1 MMGKSHLVISTGITL
16 SAMSLL
22 GLDITL
28 PAVAVAVVS
37 SLLPDIDEPNSLL
50 VRKAVPGFLLRIL
63 QVALIGAAIYLYFA
77 GIAAPPWN
85 IALAL
90 LVGSVS
96 FLPGRRLRHLVM
108 LLIALGLFAF
118 AEDYGPW
125 NYIAACVLVISSIV
139 PHRGITHTLYAVA
152 GWGALL
158 YFASPVIHDG
168 GSLWI
173 AGGLSYGL
181 HLLADSL
188 TQRGITPLPPL
199 PLKLRLKLMSTGTK
213 KGNAVEKVCMML
225 TLALV
230 VYVFILTP
238 SLA

>member
-1 MMGKSHLVISTGITL
+1 MMGKSHLIISTGVTL
-16 SAMSLL
+16 SVMSLL
-22 GLDITL
+22 GHEITI
-28 PAVAVAVVS
+28 PAVAVAGLS
-37 SLLPDIDEPNSLL
+37 ALLPDIDEPNSLL
-50 VRKAVPGFLLRIL
+50 VRKAVPEFLLRIL
-63 QVALIGAAIYLYFA
+63 QVSLIGAAIYLYFA

-108 LLIALGLFAF
+108 LLLALALFAF
-118 AEDYGPW
+118 ADAYDPW
-125 NYIAACVLVISSIV
+125 NYIAACVLVVSSVV
-139 PHRGITHTLYAVA
+139 PHRGLTHTLYAVA

-158 YFASPVIHDG
+158 YFASLGMNDG

-173 AGGLSYGL
+173 AGGLSYAL

-199 PLKLRLKLMSTGTK
+199 PFKLRLKLMSTGTK
-213 KGNAVEKVCMML
+213 KGSAVEKFCIVL
-225 TLALV
+225 TLVLV
-230 VYVFILTP
+230 MYVFVLTP
-238 SLA
+238 NL

>member
-1 MMGKSHLVISTGITL
+1 MMGKSHFIISTGITL
-16 SAMSLL
+16 SVMNLL
-22 GLDITL
+22 GYEITV
-28 PAVAVAVVS
+28 PAVAVAAVS

-50 VRKAVPGFLLRIL
+50 VRSAVPESVLRLL

-77 GIAAPPWN
+77 GIAEPPWH
-85 IALAL
+85 IVLAL

-96 FLPGRRLRHLVM
+96 FLPGRRLRQLVM
-108 LLIALGLFAF
+108 LLIALALFAF
-118 AEDYGPW
+118 ADDYDPW
-125 NYIAACVLVISSIV
+125 NYIAACILVVASVV

-158 YFASPVIHDG
+158 YFVSLGMNDG

-173 AGGLSYGL
+173 AGGLSYAL

-199 PLKLRLKLMSTGTK
+199 PFKLRLKLMSTGTK
-213 KGNAVEKVCMML
+213 KGSGVEKVCIVL
-225 TLALV
+225 TLLLV
-230 VYVFILTP
+230 VYVFVITP
-238 SLA
+238 S

>member
-1 MMGKSHLVISTGITL
+1 MMGKSHLVISTGVTL

-22 GLDITL
+22 GLQITI

-37 SLLPDIDEPNSLL
+37 SLLPDIDEPNSML
-50 VRKAVPGFLLRIL
+50 VRKAVPEFLLRIL
-63 QVALIGAAIYLYFA
+63 QVSLIGAAIYLYFA
-77 GIAAPPWN
+77 GIAEPPWN
-85 IALAL
+85 IALSL

-96 FLPGRRLRHLVM
+96 FLPSRRLRHLVM
-108 LLIALGLFAF
+108 LLIALALFAF
-118 AEDYGPW
+118 ADDYDPW
-125 NYIAACVLVISSIV
+125 NYIAACVLVVASVV

-158 YFASPVIHDG
+158 YFVSPGMEDG

-173 AGGLSYGL
+173 AGSLSYGL

-188 TQRGITPLPPL
+188 TRRGITPLPPL

-213 KGNAVEKVCMML
+213 KGDSVEKVCVML
-225 TLALV
+225 TLALA
-230 VYVFILTP
+230 VYVFVLV
-238 SLA
+238 

>member
-1 MMGKSHLVISTGITL
+1 MMGKSHLIISTGVTL
-16 SAMSLL
+16 SVMNLL
-22 GLDITL
+22 GYEITI
-28 PAVAVAVVS
+28 PAIAVAAVS
-37 SLLPDIDEPNSLL
+37 SLMPDIDEPNSLL
-50 VRKAVPGFLLRIL
+50 VRKAIPEFVLRIL

-77 GIAAPPWN
+77 GLAQPPWN

-108 LLIALGLFAF
+108 ILIAVGLVAF
-118 AEDYGPW
+118 ADAYDPW
-125 NYIAACVLVISSIV
+125 NYIAACILIIASIV
-139 PHRGITHTLYAVA
+139 PHRGLTHTLYGVA

-158 YFASPVIHDG
+158 YFASLGMNDG

-173 AGGLSYGL
+173 AGGLSYAL
-181 HLLADSL
+181 HLLADSI

-199 PLKLRLKLMSTGTK
+199 PFKLRLRLMSTGTK
-213 KGNAVEKVCMML
+213 KGSAVENVCILL

-230 VYVFILTP
+230 VYVFILSP
-238 SLA
+238 

>member
-1 MMGKSHLVISTGITL
+1 MMGKSHLVISTGVTL

-22 GLDITL
+22 GLQITI

-37 SLLPDIDEPNSLL
+37 SLLPDIDEPNSML
-50 VRKAVPGFLLRIL
+50 VRKAVPEFLLRIL
-63 QVALIGAAIYLYFA
+63 QVSLIGAAIYLYFA
-77 GIAAPPWN
+77 GIAEPPWN

-96 FLPGRRLRHLVM
+96 FLPSRRLRHLVM
-108 LLIALGLFAF
+108 LLIALALFAF
-118 AEDYGPW
+118 ADAYDPW
-125 NYIAACVLVISSIV
+125 NYIAACVLVVASVV

-158 YFASPVIHDG
+158 YFVSPGMEDG

-173 AGGLSYGL
+173 AGSLSYGL

-188 TQRGITPLPPL
+188 TRRGITPLPPL

-213 KGNAVEKVCMML
+213 KGDSVEKVCVML
-225 TLALV
+225 TLALA
-230 VYVFILTP
+230 VYVFVLV
-238 SLA
+238 

>member
-1 MMGKSHLVISTGITL
+1 MMGRSHFIISTGVTL
-16 SAMSLL
+16 STMSLL
-22 GLDITL
+22 GYEITI
-28 PAVAVAVVS
+28 PAIAVAALS

-50 VRKAVPGFLLRIL
+50 VRTALPESLLRLL

-77 GIAAPPWN
+77 GIAEPPWN

-96 FLPGRRLRHLVM
+96 FLPGRRLRHLFM
-108 LLIALGLFAF
+108 LLIALALFAF
-118 AEDYGPW
+118 AEAYDPW
-125 NYIAACVLVISSIV
+125 NYIAACVLVVASVV
-139 PHRGITHTLYAVA
+139 PHRGLTHTLYAVA

-158 YFASPVIHDG
+158 YFVSLEMDG
-168 GSLWI
+168 GDSLWI
-173 AGGLSYGL
+173 AGGLSYAL

-199 PLKLRLKLMSTGTK
+199 PFKIRLKLMSTGSK
-213 KGNAVEKVCMML
+213 KGSAVENVFMLL

-230 VYVFILTP
+230 VYVFILHPQTM
-238 SLA
+238 

>member
-1 MMGKSHLVISTGITL
+1 MMGKSHFIISTGVTL
-16 SAMSLL
+16 SVMSLL
-22 GLDITL
+22 GHEITI
-28 PAVAVAVVS
+28 PAVAVAGLS
-37 SLLPDIDEPNSLL
+37 ALLPDIDEPNSLL
-50 VRKAVPGFLLRIL
+50 VRKALPDFLLRIL

-108 LLIALGLFAF
+108 LLLALGLFAF
-118 AEDYGPW
+118 AEDYDPW
-125 NYIAACVLVISSIV
+125 NYIAACVLVVSSVV
-139 PHRGITHTLYAVA
+139 PHRGLTHTLYGVA

-158 YFASPVIHDG
+158 YFASLGMNDG

-173 AGGLSYGL
+173 AGGMSYAL

-199 PLKLRLKLMSTGTK
+199 PFKLRLKLMSTGTK
-213 KGNAVEKVCMML
+213 KGSAVEKFCIVL

-230 VYVFILTP
+230 VYVFVLTP
-238 SLA
+238 GI